1 MSGGGRFDL
10 DNARL
15 PELLPYQRSFYEN
28 DHEAE
33 IQALAI
39 ALFNEHIAPA
49 MFDVNVLGNPHL
61 GSIDLVRRSVNADGL
76 ALLSGKARRQKHAF
90 YTEHGKAETV
100 MGAGCSF
107 FAPTCKCCTQTLGV

>member
-61 GSIDLVRRSVNADGL
+61 GSIDLVRRSVTPMASL
-76 ALLSGKARRQKHAF
+76 YCQGKARRQKHAF

-107 FAPTCKCCTQTLGV
+107 SVPTCKCSTQMLGV